1 MSVKKT
7 KSSILDRIKEAY
19 RLKNNAELA
28 RFLGVKPK
36 TISNW
41 YARNSIDYDIIF
53 SKCDDLDLTW
63 LINGIDKN
71 GVSSE
76 VIPVDDLSMEEKET
90 FKDIAKDERTIRAI
104 ISSNGSITLLNR
116 LVQHT
121 KNEYVYENYQSIE
134 GNIDL
139 INTWLK
145 HYSIVTKF
153 MDTYDSFIDNKIS
166 YEELLQVFKKDYKI
180 EVELFDILFSYKD
193 VISEICNKVSD
204 FNDLHDRLFSVDDA
218 YFDEIDDATKK

>member
-28 RFLGVKPK
+28 RFLGVKPN

>member
-7 KSSILDRIKEAY
+7 KSSILDRIKKAY

>member
-28 RFLGVKPK
+28 RFLGVKPN

-121 KNEYVYENYQSIE
+121 KNEYVYENYQRIE

>member
-28 RFLGVKPK
+28 RFLGVKPN

-90 FKDIAKDERTIRAI
+90 FKDIAKDEGTIRAI